1 MPTDEQNKMIDECIE
16 SHRNMIKFH
25 RRQILDLVRMKNN
38 IDRKMETL
46 DIKIKGE
53 EWNTTKFL

>member
-1 MPTDEQNKMIDECIE
+1 
-16 SHRNMIKFH
+16 MIKFH

-38 IDRKMETL
+38 VDRKMEIL

-53 EWNTTKFL
+53 EWNTTKFS